1 MGRESSAAASS
12 SSSSTAPTQ
21 PAAPPPAANNNS
33 STLQAQALL
42 DLARLRPDELAAA
55 VAAASASSGSNLSP
69 DLVRLSDIVTHATM
83 VLSQPSA
90 QASSS
95 SSSSG
100 AGGGPSGPK
109 KYTRSRRG
117 CLTCRSRKVKCDEV
131 RPRCLR
137 CAGMGREVSGSGCQW
152 DKDDKAGNKG
162 SEPRQASQGGRAARR
177 KQSDKPADSVS
188 PPLKA
193 SASTSTSGS
202 TGTTNGNPLARTDSG
217 ASTTSPTGPSTGG
230 ASEAAV
236 ADGLSQALAEDPA
249 LTAAL
254 AELVALAPT
263 LREHLPAA
271 GAASAPFASGTL
283 AADFAAWPGAALTL
297 PIQPSPAHSPR
308 RASAD
313 DERAVRGGGGGGAAS
328 PRWDDF
334 LAATSP
340 FPWVPGQ
347 NEGGD
352 KAVAPARDADAM
364 DVEDVVELAR
374 TTDTDRRGNIQ
385 LSEVAAAQSMSAMPL
400 PTAAAGDA
408 NLSLTLG
415 QIAAR
420 RRTNP
425 TGSGT
430 PAAHS
435 GGRPSNPATF
445 ELVAGPHAPLD
456 PFMHA
461 FPTAS
466 ARNLFKHYVDSTS
479 SIVTAMGRI
488 KPGQNP
494 FLAVSLPLV
503 LSDTSS
509 PACAALRFSLLTTS
523 AVHILHLRG
532 GQARDVAELCD
543 RLKRLAIG
551 YTVMSQ
557 ASENAEDADLVLAAC
572 CILTT
577 RDVLNADTTWR
588 NNFDFAISCVRRRG
602 GPEQL
607 LARDPTS
614 FTKRFVLEQLATHE
628 VFSCFTT
635 GSEPT
640 LLIPNSAWWFDI
652 ERSSRTGWEWESVEN
667 QFGISRGMVE
677 VVARICALCARKNRL
692 GPGASLDDPDLAP
705 VASYLRTE
713 AEAIISEL
721 DLFGVALRS
730 LPFHQRV
737 QLGDHIY
744 RMAMSL
750 HLMTDVLGLP
760 AEHPRVR
767 ALVPAALELCSEI
780 SMQPVML
787 VWPLMFISRAS
798 TKDEREW
805 MQSLLKTYAGEYCRD
820 LQTADELIHELWR
833 RQDAGEA
840 PASWHELMQDTGKSV
855 LLI

>member
-1 MGRESSAAASS
+1 MGGRDSS
-12 SSSSTAPTQ
+12 SSAPQ
-21 PAAPPPAANNNS
+21 QPPAPVAD

-55 VAAASASSGSNLSP
+55 VAAASASSGSSLRP

-137 CAGMGREVSGSGCQW
+137 CAGMGRDCQW
-152 DKDDKAGNKG
+152 DKDDKTGNKA

-177 KQSDKPADSVS
+177 KPPAAAGSVS
-188 PPLKA
+188 PPKA
-193 SASTSTSGS
+193 SASTSSTTGS
-202 TGTTNGNPLARTDSG
+202 ASANTLARTDS
-217 ASTTSPTGPSTGG
+217 ATSTSPTGP
-230 ASEAAV
+230 ASGTTSDA

-263 LREHLPAA
+263 LRNHLPAGGG
-271 GAASAPFASGTL
+271 GASMLAQAPFANAGNAIGAEFNAWSGT
-283 AADFAAWPGAALTL
+283 GLTL

-308 RASAD
+308 GSPDEGRAG
-313 DERAVRGGGGGGAAS
+313 E

-340 FPWVPGQ
+340 FPWVPGES
-347 NEGGD
+347 EGGAGKSAGASD
-352 KAVAPARDADAM
+352 PDAM
-364 DVEDVVELAR
+364 EIEDVIELAR
-374 TTDTDRRGNIQ
+374 ADTDRRGNIQ
-385 LSEVAAAQSMSAMPL
+385 LQEAAAAGQSVSAMPL
-400 PTAAAGDA
+400 PAAGDGS
-408 NLSLTLG
+408 LSLTLG

-425 TGSGT
+425 TGSGEVMDK
-430 PAAHS
+430 S
-435 GGRPSNPATF
+435 RKPSTPATF
-445 ELVAGPHAPLD
+445 ELVPGPHAPLD

-532 GQARDVAELCD
+532 GQAKDVAELCD

-607 LARDPTS
+607 LSRDPTS

-677 VVARICALCARKNRL
+677 VVARIGALCARKNRL

-705 VASYLRTE
+705 VATYLRTE

-750 HLMTDVLGLP
+750 HLMTEVLGLP

-798 TKDEREW
+798 TAEERVW
-805 MQSLLKTYAGEYCRD
+805 MKSLLKTYSGEYCRD

-833 RQDAGEA
+833 RQDAGEEA
-840 PASWHELMQDTGKSV
+840 GSWHELMQATGKSV